1 MAELND
7 ATEYIDKANVLKLV
21 EKYSPIN
28 GCGEG
33 AL

>member
-1 MAELND
+1 MADLND

-21 EKYSPIN
+21 EKILPN
-28 GCGEG
+28 QRLRRG